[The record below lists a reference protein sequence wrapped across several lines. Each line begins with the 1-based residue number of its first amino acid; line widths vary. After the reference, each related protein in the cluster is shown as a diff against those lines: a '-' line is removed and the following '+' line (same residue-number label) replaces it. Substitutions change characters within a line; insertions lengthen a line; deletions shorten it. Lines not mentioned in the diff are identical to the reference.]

1 MRPRFTTE
9 NPEDFELEMARY
21 RVHKI
26 KQFYTHLLIYIV
38 GVLLFLAKTDYGAPF
53 NFWPIKHINCF
64 FMWVWTF
71 IIAVQGL
78 KLFFREKVFG
88 TDWEQ
93 RKIKEFLKKDQQNKW
108 E

>member
-1 MRPRFTTE
+1 MKSFKAT
-9 NPEDFELEMARY
+9 NSDDFALEMARK

-26 KQFYTHLLIYIV
+26 SQFYTHLFIYTI
-38 GVLLFLAKTDYGAPF
+38 GVIIYFAKTYCGAPF
-53 NFWPIKHINCF
+53 NFWPIGHINET

-78 KLFFREKVFG
+78 RLFFREKVF
-88 TDWEQ
+88 DSNWEHKKMQ
-93 RKIKEFLKKDQQNKW
+93 EFLKKDKQNKW

>member
-1 MRPRFTTE
+1 MRRFDTT
-9 NPEDFELEMARY
+9 NPENFALGMARY

-26 KQFYTHLLIYIV
+26 RRFYSHLFIYAI
-38 GVLLFLAKTDYGAPF
+38 GVLVYVVKTYFGAPF
-53 NFWPIKHINCF
+53 NFWPIRHINET

-78 KLFFREKVFG
+78 RLFFREKAF
-88 TDWEQ
+88 DSNWEQ
-93 RKIKEFLKKDQQNKW
+93 RKMKEFMNNDNQNKY